1 MRTLPAIEIESPLAR
16 EPRVKN
22 EMCLRLAQED
32 SRIRRNVCFARSG
45 QVQSRQLELH
55 RNHVDQ

>member
-1 MRTLPAIEIESPLAR
+1 MRTLPAIEIEIPLAR

-22 EMCLRLAQED
+22 EMRLRLAQED

-45 QVQSRQLELH
+45 QVQSRQL
-55 RNHVDQ
+55 